1 MEASQVVEVTTQW
14 AEDVGDYEVQTSRN
28 AVEWTTVAHGAGPWR
43 GGFWSESEAA
53 ILAILWKNHLIKRW
67 I

>member
-1 MEASQVVEVTTQW
+1 MEASQVVEVATHW

-43 GGFWSESEAA
+43 GGLGLNRKQQFWPFYGR
-53 ILAILWKNHLIKRW
+53 II
-67 I
+67 